1 MKKIVFLLFQVFILN
16 AQNATDVD
24 LAFGQYPGFDQ
35 PVYAVERQPDGK
47 ILAGG
52 TFVSLDGEDQNYL
65 VRLNPDGTKD
75 TSFDIGSGFNN
86 YVNVIY
92 VQTDGKILVGG
103 DFTTY
108 QGVEQKRIIRLNADG
123 TKDTTF
129 DIGSGFNGP
138 VLNIKVQSDGKIVVA
153 GYFTLFNGQPQNNL
167 VRLNS
172 DGTQDTT
179 FDIGSGFD
187 ERILALEL
195 QADGK
200 ILVGG
205 YFQQFQSQEQKVIA
219 RLHPD
224 GSLDNS
230 FDVGIGFY
238 GVIHTIN
245 IDDNGKIFAGGE
257 FSSFQGNDQNNL
269 IRLNSNG
276 TQDMTFDIGTGFN
289 DIIRAIVFQE
299 DGKIV
304 IGGHFT
310 TYQGTTQN
318 GIIRLNSDGV
328 KDNGFVGSDNYLY
341 VSDLF
346 YFDQKILVS
355 AQFSAY
361 FDYGKRGLIQ
371 LTDSGI
377 ADTTFNLG
385 AESEPG
391 FNDRI
396 TKIQYQND
404 GKIIVGGS
412 FTKFKNQ
419 TQNRLIRFN
428 IDGTTDTTFD
438 IGTGFNSQIRD
449 FHQQSDGK
457 ILVGGFFTSYQGE
470 VQNRLIRLN
479 SDGSKDP
486 TFDIGT
492 GFPSYISSVYSQPDG
507 KIIVSGAFTSFNGQP
522 EDYLI
527 RLNNDGS
534 KDTSFNLPGMFLGV
548 VYAICQQPDGK
559 ILLGG
564 SFFANTQDYLLRL
577 NTDGSIDDSF
587 NIGAGFNAPIL
598 DVALQTDGKILV
610 GGWFTEFQGQP
621 QNKLIRLN
629 SNGSKDTTF
638 DIGAGFEGDLY
649 SIGIQQDGVYS
660 IVTQQDGKILV
671 GGDFTTFQGQSQNRI
686 IRLNSDGAKDTSF
699 DIGNGP
705 NNLISGIIVQPDG
718 KIWLGGYFTNF
729 GGTVSSSLVRLYGD
743 SVLSRSEVDSNS
755 LIVFP
760 NPVQSI
766 LTINATTKIESLGIY
781 DSSGKNILNKFDSNS
796 VNVSDLNPG
805 LYLLKAYTEGKFIT
819 KKFIKQ

>member
-129 DIGSGFNGP
+129 DIGSGFNHL
-138 VLNIKVQSDGKIVVA
+138 VLDIKVQSDGKIVVA

-172 DGTQDTT
+172 DGTKDTT

-187 ERILALEL
+187 DGIFALEL

-200 ILVGG
+200 ILVVGS
-205 YFQQFQSQEQKVIA
+205 FQQFQSQEQKVIA

-230 FDVGIGFY
+230 FALNSEFNGAIY
-238 GVIHTIN
+238 TISVE
-245 IDDNGKIFAGGE
+245 DNGKILLGGS
-257 FSSFQGNDQNNL
+257 FSSQGNNQDNL
-269 IRLNSNG
+269 IRLNSDG
-276 TQDMTFDIGTGFN
+276 TKDMTFDIGTGF
-289 DIIRAIVFQE
+289 DSFIRAITLQE

-304 IGGHFT
+304 VGGGFT
-310 TYQGTTQN
+310 TYQGITQN

-328 KDNGFVGSDNYLY
+328 KDDSFVGNDDYLS
-341 VSDLF
+341 VRDLL
-346 YFDQKILVS
+346 YFEQKIFV
-355 AQFSAY
+355 AGY
-361 FDYGKRGLIQ
+361 FNDYLGYSRKGLIK
-371 LTDSGI
+371 LNDNGTK
-377 ADTTFNLG
+377 DTTFNLG
-385 AESEPG
+385 AETEPG

-396 TKIQYQND
+396 AKIQYQND
-404 GKIIVGGS
+404 GKIIVGGA

-428 IDGTTDTTFD
+428 SDGTKDTTFD
-438 IGTGFNSQIRD
+438 IGTGFNDQIRVV
-449 FHQQSDGK
+449 HQQSDGK
-457 ILVGGFFTSYQGE
+457 IIVGGYFTSYQGE
-470 VQNRLIRLN
+470 LQNRLIRLN
-479 SDGSKDP
+479 PDGSKDT
-486 TFDIGT
+486 TFNIGT
-492 GFPSYISSVYSQPDG
+492 GFPAYITSVYCQTDG
-507 KIIVSGAFTSFNGQP
+507 KIIVGGAFTSFNGQQAG
-522 EDYLI
+522 YLI
-527 RLNNDGS
+527 RLNSDGS
-534 KDTSFNLPGMFLGV
+534 KDTSFNLPGMFFGTV
-548 VYAICQQPDGK
+548 HAICQQPDGK

-564 SFFANTQDYLLRL
+564 GFFTNNQDYLLRL

-587 NIGAGFNAPIL
+587 NIGTGFNSVIW
-598 DVALQTDGKILV
+598 DVALQPDGKILV
-610 GGWFTEFQGQP
+610 GGWFTQFQGQP

-638 DIGAGFEGDLY
+638 DIDAGFEGDIF
-649 SIGIQQDGVYS
+649 SIE
-660 IVTQQDGKILV
+660 TQPDGKILV
-671 GGDFTTFQGQSQNRI
+671 GGSFTTFQGQSQNRI
-686 IRLNSDGAKDTSF
+686 VRLNSDGAKDTSF

-705 NNLISGIIVQPDG
+705 NNSVSDIVIQPDG
-718 KIWLGGYFTNF
+718 KIWLGGHFTVF
-729 GGTVSSSLVRLYGD
+729 DGTISSSLVRLYGD

-781 DSSGKNILNKFDSNS
+781 DSSGKNIFNTFDSNS
-796 VNVSDLNPG
+796 VNVSNLSPG
-805 LYLLKAYTEGKFIT
+805 LYLVKAYTDGNFIT